1 MTSSTQSIQSHHQ
14 MWPGCSKDS
23 TENLTC
29 PADVRASSCPSEKES
44 SVPQWT
50 SWQISGGI
58 YQPASKW
65 RPALPWVWQ
74 QATRQTRSPTFF
86 YHWDGAVGGKRKKKK
101 QVGHI
106 LSVFSC
112 LNACRLQTDGCR
124 VASASKKKRGRG
136 CRSQRVL
143 SEMCQQTLAWPG
155 LHSDSPLTVSSTTI
169 SPWRRQSQVT
179 VYNIWKKTEDV
190 HSGSNYWIKTSTKL
204 ILCKLV
210 KYVSPSNVLFPVCHR
225 ISRWRWELHDQW
237 CCVWEYSTQWNIDW
251 GVTHVTFLPVDV
263 PIVTGVQYLPRWPIS
278 VQKSIVPLSRFS
290 ICST

>member
-1 MTSSTQSIQSHHQ
+1 MCVHQ
-14 MWPGCSKDS
+14 AVHPKK
-23 TENLTC
+23 N
-29 PADVRASSCPSEKES
+29 
-44 SVPQWT
+44 
-50 SWQISGGI
+50 
-58 YQPASKW
+58 PASLSGQAG
-65 RPALPWVWQ
+65 RSAGGFTSPHQNGGRHYLGSDSRLPDRHAHLLFSTTGTGQWGE
-74 QATRQTRSPTFF
+74 RE
-86 YHWDGAVGGKRKKKK
+86 KKKK

-237 CCVWEYSTQWNIDW
+237 CCVWEYSIQWNIDW